1 MLAKHPVISV
11 SARSDEYAST
21 AALPAPP
28 TPLPGDRSWA
38 LFLDL
43 DGTVCAY
50 RDDPAQVAL
59 DPAQHSLL
67 TRLSALL
74 DGALCVLSGRSSADL
89 ERILGALPLQRIGEH
104 GSRADELRDNAFQ
117 AQLVAA
123 EMALHKLSAE
133 EPGTWVERKPSSCAL
148 HYRQAR
154 DRAECLR
161 AALLPLS
168 ATLHQMRL
176 LDGHLVFEFTTRF
189 SDKGSALWRQM
200 QQAPFAGRIPVAV
213 GDDVTDEDMFT
224 AAAALG
230 GFAVAVG
237 PRVSAAAAF
246 QLADARAVDRW
257 LQQLV
262 EGESHALA

>member
-1 MLAKHPVISV
+1 M
-11 SARSDEYAST
+11 
-21 AALPAPP
+21 
-28 TPLPGDRSWA
+28 
-38 LFLDL
+38 FLDL
-43 DGTVCAY
+43 DGTLCAY
-50 RDDPAQVAL
+50 RDDPAQVTL
-59 DPAQHSLL
+59 DPAQRALL
-67 TRLSALL
+67 TRLSAIL
-74 DGALCVLSGRSSADL
+74 DGALCVLSGRSGADL

-123 EMALHKLSAE
+123 EMALRKLSAE
-133 EPGTWVERKPSSCAL
+133 QPGTWVERKPSSCAL
-148 HYRQAR
+148 HYRHAR

-200 QQAPFAGRIPVAV
+200 QHAPFAGRVPVAA
-213 GDDVTDEDMFT
+213 GDDVTDEDAF
-224 AAAALG
+224 AAASALG

-257 LQQLV
+257 LRQLAD
-262 EGESHALA
+262 GESHAIA